1 MPSFSFIFV
10 ENPCTYVFIFMFRD
24 PVVSCILNTDTSLW
38 TVVLGAS
45 AAAAGGYNYFYAAI
59 VPSTVLSAVSLS

>member
-1 MPSFSFIFV
+1 MLSYSFIVV
-10 ENPCTYVFIFMFRD
+10 ENPCTYVFILMFRD
-24 PVVSCILNTDTSLW
+24 PVVSCILNTSNSLW

-45 AAAAGGYNYFYAAI
+45 AAGGYNYFYAAI

>member
-1 MPSFSFIFV
+1 MLSYSFIFV

-24 PVVSCILNTDTSLW
+24 PVVSCILNTGTSLW
-38 TVVLGAS
+38 TVVL
-45 AAAAGGYNYFYAAI
+45 AARAAGGYNYFYAAI